1 MKLDI
6 ETIKKLGKSIEE
18 HNLSEIS
25 LEIDGAKITMKKEEA
40 KAQEI
45 TRVKETVVS
54 ENIQSIPSEEEE
66 EVTEAISQENL
77 KEVTSPMVGTF
88 YSAASP
94 ELDDF
99 VKVGDKIEVGDTV
112 CIVEAMKMM
121 NEVKSTVSGTVV
133 SIKGGNGNI
142 VKKGDILFLVK

>member
-40 KAQEI
+40 KASEI
-45 TRVKETVVS
+45 TRVKETIAS

-66 EVTEAISQENL
+66 VIEAISQENL

-99 VKVGDKIEVGDTV
+99 VKIGDKIEVGDTV
-112 CIVEAMKMM
+112 CIIEAMKMM
-121 NEVKSTVSGTVV
+121 NEVKSTESGTVV

>member
-54 ENIQSIPSEEEE
+54 ENIQSIPSEEE